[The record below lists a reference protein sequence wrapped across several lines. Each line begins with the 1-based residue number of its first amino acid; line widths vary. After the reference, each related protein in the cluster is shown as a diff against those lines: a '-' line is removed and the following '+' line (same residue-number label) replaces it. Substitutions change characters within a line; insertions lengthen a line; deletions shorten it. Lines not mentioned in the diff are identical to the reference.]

1 MGHPAV
7 THGTRC
13 ALCYRWMAHLALI
26 VVYIRVL
33 LRATSARRQTWHVL
47 LRCQTWQRVAA
58 MPDVAHGVAALP
70 RLPRHRLALLCIHN
84 TYRMV
89 YYLLTVFSN

>member
-1 MGHPAV
+1 M
-7 THGTRC
+7 
-13 ALCYRWMAHLALI
+13 
-26 VVYIRVL
+26 
-33 LRATSARRQTWHVL
+33 SARQQTWQSVASMPDVATCCCDARRGNVL

-70 RLPRHRLALLCIHN
+70 RLPRHRLALLCLHN
-84 TYRMV
+84 NYRMV